1 MDTVL
6 FPGRETLGLKYRSM
20 KALFSGVAPGR
31 AWNPGTSS
39 LMPLSQP
46 FASPQPF
53 EGQTINRTDAL
64 GPPERAT
71 DTPYS
76 PLNFMPA
83 VKPRGL
89 AA

>member
-39 LMPLSQP
+39 LMSLSQP
-46 FASPQPF
+46 FASPQLI
-53 EGQTINRTDAL
+53 EGQTIPHGRPRA
-64 GPPERAT
+64 PERAT